1 MFFSSISAIM
11 KKIKGGVAMLQTLFH
26 AYYKARLLEQLPEE
40 EQFISVFASSNIQI
54 YPFQI
59 AAASFA
65 LRSPYQKG
73 VVLCDEAGMGKSH
86 EAMLVINQKWLE
98 GCSRILLV
106 IPNADLLH
114 QWTEMLERFYTV
126 PYVVLTSRK
135 EWQALSGPDHPNAF
149 IQDAIVI
156 TTYDFAADNEETA
169 KVVNWDLTVF
179 EEANALSAVY
189 QEDNKQAK
197 ALKRIAGDSFK
208 LLLTGTPIE
217 KNIMDLYGMIWFIDE
232 TLLPGEKEFL
242 ARYLRRP
249 ENYPELSEQ
258 VSRYCFRT
266 LRSQAKHYAKVTERV
281 LMTVEYTP
289 SPQERKLY
297 ELLNTYINQQEKKA
311 FPEMDPYDLA
321 LRLLGLL
328 GSSTAA
334 ILQTI
339 KGVIKRLEQMGNAQ
353 DELAQWREMQAVAE
367 SIPQDA
373 KAAEL
378 LTVLKQ
384 GLALM
389 KKVGAKRKAVIFTES
404 VETQKM
410 LQQLLSQEY
419 TTLCYNGSTDY
430 SVIRRFKEEGEVLI
444 STDNGAKGFN
454 LEDSAFVIHYDLLY
468 NTLKMEQRIDR
479 CHRLGQQCD
488 VLSVA
493 FIDKNNFA
501 DVRKLELVNKRML
514 VTDGIFGITDD
525 VLGGFTDDVK
535 GAFPVISQRL
545 RSKTQVERDFQ
556 RTLDTYEEDNRHA
569 VAAAEDILF
578 TTFTKE
584 LANKVKLSPRYVDR
598 RARELNDALWEVAKW
613 FFERYNEKNTDCRF
627 VIDETLRTITA
638 TNYDQL
644 PVLFYYWTGSR
655 NKPYRSQKIYGMGK
669 DFKPKAGRLTLS
681 SIIGKGILHELE
693 CPDTGRLTVPDI
705 EEPCEIGLY
714 SVTLISGSSRTE
726 RAVLCGRTKSG
737 KALDDAACRNILDLP
752 VESSTEDERKSPHW
766 LKGSSRP
773 HPLDDLV
780 PTKTLLA
787 AQLERLSPA
796 QAEEV
801 ERMKQQVSAGKA
813 AMNRELNTLDSKV
826 HEAESELEAVTGDR
840 LKRLAAQKRVTQLR
854 QEYMK
859 RQESQFFDA
868 MRLDMELEEKIK
880 SFADNEKLTE
890 KIQREFIIRIGGNN
904 CACDGADLQCIER
917 FWNK

>member
-1 MFFSSISAIM
+1 
-11 KKIKGGVAMLQTLFH
+11 MLIVVRTLFH
-26 AYYKARLLEQLPEE
+26 AYYQARQLEQLSQ
-40 EQFISVFASSNIQI
+40 EQFVPVFASSDIQI

-73 VVLCDEAGMGKSH
+73 AVLCDEAGMGKSH

-106 IPNADLLH
+106 IPNVDLLQ

-126 PYVVLTSRK
+126 PYVVLTNRDQWRQNTS
-135 EWQALSGPDHPNAF
+135 PDTPNAF
-149 IQDAIVI
+149 IQDALVI
-156 TTYDFAADNEETA
+156 TTYDFAADNEDAA
-169 KVVNWDLTVF
+169 KVVNWDLAVF
-179 EEANALSAVY
+179 EEANALTGVY
-189 QEDNKQAK
+189 QEGNKQAK
-197 ALKRIAGDSFK
+197 ALKRIAGESFK

-217 KNIMDLYGMIWFIDE
+217 KNIMDLYGLIWFIDE
-232 TLLPGEKEFL
+232 TLLPGEREFL

-249 ENYPELSEQ
+249 ENYPELSSQ

-266 LRSQAKHYAKVTERV
+266 LRSQAKRYAKVPERV

-289 SPQERKLY
+289 SSQERKLY
-297 ELLNTYINQQEKKA
+297 ELLNAYINCREKKA
-311 FPEMDPYDLA
+311 FPEMDSYDLA

-339 KGVIKRLEQMGNAQ
+339 KGVIKRLEQMENTQ
-353 DELAQWREMQAVAE
+353 NELAQWQEIQAVAE
-367 SIPQDA
+367 SITQDA
-373 KAAEL
+373 KATEL

-384 GLALM
+384 GFALM
-389 KKVGAKRKAVIFTES
+389 KKVSAKRKAVIFTES

-410 LQQLLSQEY
+410 LQRLLSQEY
-419 TTLCYNGSTDY
+419 TTLSYNGSTDY

-514 VTDGIFGITDD
+514 VTNGVFGITDD

-535 GAFPVISQRL
+535 GAFPVIAQRL
-545 RSKTQVERDFQ
+545 RSKAQVEQDFQ
-556 RTLDTYEEDNRHA
+556 CTLDTYEEDNRHT
-569 VAAAEDILF
+569 VAAAEDVLF

-584 LANKVKLSPRYVDR
+584 LADRVKLSPQYIDR
-598 RARELNDALWEVAKW
+598 KAQELNNALWEVAKW
-613 FFERYNEKNTDCRF
+613 FFERYNKKNTDCRF
-627 VIDETLRTITA
+627 VIDESRRIITA

-655 NKPYRSQKIYGMGK
+655 NRPYRSQKVYGMSK
-669 DFKPKAGRLTLS
+669 DFKPKAGQITLS
-681 SIIGKGILHELE
+681 SIIGRGILHELE
-693 CPDTGRLTVPDI
+693 CSDTGSLTIPDI

-714 SVTLISGSSRTE
+714 SVTLTSASNRTE
-726 RAVLCGRTKSG
+726 RSVLCGRTESG
-737 KALDDAACRNILDLP
+737 KVLNEDACKEILSLP
-752 VESSTEDERKSPHW
+752 VQDSTQEGHSAPHW
-766 LKGSSRP
+766 LKHGSRP
-773 HPLDDLV
+773 YVLDELV
-780 PTKTLLA
+780 PIQQLLA
-787 AQLERLSPA
+787 AEMDKLSPA
-796 QAEEV
+796 QADEM
-801 ERMKQQVSAGKA
+801 ERMKQQVSADKA
-813 AMNRELNTLDSKV
+813 ALSRELNALDSQV
-826 HEAESELEAVTGDR
+826 QQAQAELEAVTGDR
-840 LKRLAAQKRVTQLR
+840 LQRLALQKKVTKLR

-859 RQESQFFDA
+859 RQENQFFDA
-868 MRLDMELEEKIK
+868 MRLDVELEEKIK
-880 SFADNEKLTE
+880 AFAEKEKLTA
-890 KIQREFIIRIGGNN
+890 KVQREFVVRVRCSNV
-904 CACDGADLQCIER
+904 
-917 FWNK
+917 

>member
-1 MFFSSISAIM
+1 
-11 KKIKGGVAMLQTLFH
+11 MLIVVRTLFH
-26 AYYKARLLEQLPEE
+26 AYYQARQLEQLSQ
-40 EQFISVFASSNIQI
+40 EQFVPVFASSDIQI

-73 VVLCDEAGMGKSH
+73 AVLCDEAGMGKSH

-106 IPNADLLH
+106 IPNVDLLQ

-126 PYVVLTSRK
+126 PYVVLTNREQWRQNTS
-135 EWQALSGPDHPNAF
+135 PDTPNAF
-149 IQDAIVI
+149 IQDALVI
-156 TTYDFAADNEETA
+156 TTYDFAADNEDAA
-169 KVVNWDLTVF
+169 KVVNWDLAVF
-179 EEANALSAVY
+179 EEANALTGVY
-189 QEDNKQAK
+189 QEGNKQAK
-197 ALKRIAGDSFK
+197 ALKRIAGESFK

-217 KNIMDLYGMIWFIDE
+217 KNIMDLYGLIWFIDE
-232 TLLPGEKEFL
+232 TLLPGEREFL

-249 ENYPELSEQ
+249 ENYPELSSQ

-266 LRSQAKHYAKVTERV
+266 LRSQAKRYAKVPERV

-289 SPQERKLY
+289 SSQERKLY
-297 ELLNTYINQQEKKA
+297 ELLNAYINYREKKA
-311 FPEMDPYDLA
+311 FPEMDSYDLA

-339 KGVIKRLEQMGNAQ
+339 KGVIKRLEQMENTQ
-353 DELAQWREMQAVAE
+353 EELAQWQEIQAVAE
-367 SIPQDA
+367 SITQDA
-373 KAAEL
+373 KATEL

-384 GLALM
+384 GFALM
-389 KKVGAKRKAVIFTES
+389 KKVSAKRKAVIFTES

-410 LQQLLSQEY
+410 LQRLLSQEY
-419 TTLCYNGSTDY
+419 TTLSYNGSTDY
-430 SVIRRFKEEGEVLI
+430 SVIHRFKEEGEVLI

-514 VTDGIFGITDD
+514 VTNGVFGITDD
-525 VLGGFTDDVK
+525 VLGGFTDNVK
-535 GAFPVISQRL
+535 GAFPVIAQRL
-545 RSKTQVERDFQ
+545 RSKAQVEQDFQ
-556 RTLDTYEEDNRHA
+556 CTLDTYEEDNRHT
-569 VAAAEDILF
+569 VAAAEDVLF

-584 LANKVKLSPRYVDR
+584 LADKVKLSPQYIDR
-598 RARELNDALWEVAKW
+598 KAQELNNALWEVAKW

-627 VIDETLRTITA
+627 VIDESRRTITA
-638 TNYDQL
+638 TTYDQL

-655 NKPYRSQKIYGMGK
+655 NRPYRSQKVYGMSK
-669 DFKPKAGRLTLS
+669 DFKPKAGQITLS
-681 SIIGKGILHELE
+681 SVIGRGILHELE
-693 CPDTGRLTVPDI
+693 CSDTGSLTVPDI

-714 SVTLISGSSRTE
+714 SVTLTSASSRTE
-726 RAVLCGRTKSG
+726 RAVLCGRTESG
-737 KALDDAACRNILDLP
+737 NVLDEDACKEILSLP
-752 VESSTEDERKSPHW
+752 VQDSTQEGHSAPHW
-766 LKGSSRP
+766 LKHGSRP
-773 HPLDDLV
+773 HVLDELV
-780 PTKTLLA
+780 PIQQLLA
-787 AQLERLSPA
+787 AEMDKLSPA
-796 QAEEV
+796 QADEM
-801 ERMKQQVSAGKA
+801 ERMKQQVSADKA
-813 AMNRELNTLDSKV
+813 VLSRELNALDSQV
-826 HEAESELEAVTGDR
+826 QQAQAELEAVTGDR
-840 LKRLAAQKRVTQLR
+840 LKRLSAQKRVTQLR

-868 MRLDMELEEKIK
+868 MRLDVELEEKIK
-880 SFADNEKLTE
+880 SFAEKEKLTA
-890 KIQREFIIRIGGNN
+890 KVQREFVVVIDKNAKENN
-904 CACDGADLQCIER
+904 
-917 FWNK
+917 

>member
-1 MFFSSISAIM
+1 
-11 KKIKGGVAMLQTLFH
+11 MLIVVRTSFH
-26 AYYKARLLEQLPEE
+26 AYYQARQLEQLSQ
-40 EQFISVFASSNIQI
+40 EQFVPVFASSDIQI

-73 VVLCDEAGMGKSH
+73 AVLCDEAGMGKNH

-106 IPNADLLH
+106 IPNVDLLQ

-126 PYVVLTSRK
+126 PYVVLTNRDQWRQNTS
-135 EWQALSGPDHPNAF
+135 PDTPNAF
-149 IQDAIVI
+149 IQDALVI
-156 TTYDFAADNEETA
+156 TTYDFAADNEDAA
-169 KVVNWDLTVF
+169 KVVNWDLAVF
-179 EEANALSAVY
+179 EEANALTGVY
-189 QEDNKQAK
+189 QEGNKQAK
-197 ALKRIAGDSFK
+197 ALKRIAGESFK

-217 KNIMDLYGMIWFIDE
+217 KNIMDLYGLIWFIDE

-249 ENYPELSEQ
+249 ENYPELSSQ

-266 LRSQAKHYAKVTERV
+266 LRSQAKRYAKVPERV

-297 ELLNTYINQQEKKA
+297 ELLNAYINHREKKA

-339 KGVIKRLEQMGNAQ
+339 KGVIKRLEQMENTQ
-353 DELAQWREMQAVAE
+353 DELVQWQEIQAVAE
-367 SIPQDA
+367 SITQDA
-373 KAAEL
+373 KATEL

-384 GLALM
+384 GFALM

-410 LQQLLSQEY
+410 LQRLLSQEY
-419 TTLCYNGSTDY
+419 TTLSYNGSTDY

-454 LEDSAFVIHYDLLY
+454 LEDSAFVVHYDLLY

-493 FIDKNNFA
+493 FIDKDNFA

-514 VTDGIFGITDD
+514 VTNGVFGITDD

-535 GAFPVISQRL
+535 GAFFVIAQRL
-545 RSKTQVERDFQ
+545 RSKAQVEQDFQ
-556 RTLDTYEEDNRHA
+556 CTLDTYEEDNRHT
-569 VAAAEDILF
+569 VAAAEDVLF

-584 LANKVKLSPRYVDR
+584 LADKVKLSPQYIDR
-598 RARELNDALWEVAKW
+598 KAQELNNALWEVAKW

-627 VIDETLRTITA
+627 VIDESRRIITA

-655 NKPYRSQKIYGMGK
+655 NRPYRSQKVYGMSK
-669 DFKPKAGRLTLS
+669 DFKPKAGQITLS
-681 SIIGKGILHELE
+681 SIIGRGILHELE
-693 CPDTGRLTVPDI
+693 CSDTGSLTIPDI

-714 SVTLISGSSRTE
+714 SVTLTSASSRTE
-726 RAVLCGRTKSG
+726 RSVLCGRTESG
-737 KALDDAACRNILDLP
+737 KVLNEDACKEILSLP
-752 VESSTEDERKSPHW
+752 VQDSTQEGHSAPHW
-766 LKGSSRP
+766 LKHGSRP
-773 HPLDDLV
+773 YVLDELV
-780 PTKTLLA
+780 PIQQLLA
-787 AQLERLSPA
+787 AEMDKLSPA
-796 QAEEV
+796 QADEM
-801 ERMKQQVSAGKA
+801 ERMKQQVSADKA
-813 AMNRELNTLDSKV
+813 ALSRELNALDSQV
-826 HEAESELEAVTGDR
+826 QQAQAELEAVTGDR
-840 LKRLAAQKRVTQLR
+840 LQRLALQKKVTKLR

-859 RQESQFFDA
+859 RQENQFFDA

-880 SFADNEKLTE
+880 AFAEKEKLTAKVE
-890 KIQREFIIRIGGNN
+890 REFIVAVRR
-904 CACDGADLQCIER
+904 DV
-917 FWNK
+917 

>member
-1 MFFSSISAIM
+1 
-11 KKIKGGVAMLQTLFH
+11 MLIVVRTLFH
-26 AYYKARLLEQLPEE
+26 AYYQARQLEQLSQ
-40 EQFISVFASSNIQI
+40 EQFVPVFASSDIQI

-73 VVLCDEAGMGKSH
+73 AVLCDEAGMGKSH

-106 IPNADLLH
+106 IPNVDLLQ

-126 PYVVLTSRK
+126 PYVVLTNRDQWRQNTS
-135 EWQALSGPDHPNAF
+135 PDTPNAF
-149 IQDAIVI
+149 IQDALVI
-156 TTYDFAADNEETA
+156 TTYDFAADNEDAA
-169 KVVNWDLTVF
+169 KVVNWDLAVF
-179 EEANALSAVY
+179 EEANALTGVY
-189 QEDNKQAK
+189 QEGNKQAK
-197 ALKRIAGDSFK
+197 ALKRIAGESFK

-217 KNIMDLYGMIWFIDE
+217 KNIMDLYGLIWFIDE

-249 ENYPELSEQ
+249 ENYPELSSQ

-266 LRSQAKHYAKVTERV
+266 LRSQAKRYAKVPERV

-297 ELLNTYINQQEKKA
+297 ELLNAYINYREKKA

-339 KGVIKRLEQMGNAQ
+339 KGVIKRLEQMENTQ
-353 DELAQWREMQAVAE
+353 DELAQWQEIQAVAE
-367 SIPQDA
+367 SITQDA
-373 KAAEL
+373 KATEL

-384 GLALM
+384 GFALM
-389 KKVGAKRKAVIFTES
+389 KKVSAKRKAVIFTES

-410 LQQLLSQEY
+410 LQRLLSQEY
-419 TTLCYNGSTDY
+419 TTLSYNGSTDY

-454 LEDSAFVIHYDLLY
+454 LEDSAFVVHYDLLY

-514 VTDGIFGITDD
+514 VTNGVFGITDD
-525 VLGGFTDDVK
+525 VLGGFTDNVK
-535 GAFPVISQRL
+535 GAFPVIAQRL
-545 RSKTQVERDFQ
+545 RSKAQVEQDFQ
-556 RTLDTYEEDNRHA
+556 CTLDTYEEDNRHT
-569 VAAAEDILF
+569 VAAAEDVLF

-584 LANKVKLSPRYVDR
+584 LADKVKLSPQYIDR
-598 RARELNDALWEVAKW
+598 KAQELNNALWEVAKW

-627 VIDETLRTITA
+627 VIDESRRTITA
-638 TNYDQL
+638 TTYDQL

-655 NKPYRSQKIYGMGK
+655 NRPYRSQKVYGMSK
-669 DFKPKAGRLTLS
+669 DFKPKAGQITLS
-681 SIIGKGILHELE
+681 SVIGRGILHELE
-693 CPDTGRLTVPDI
+693 CSDTGSLTVPDI

-714 SVTLISGSSRTE
+714 SVTLTSASSRTE
-726 RAVLCGRTKSG
+726 RAVLCGRTESG
-737 KALDDAACRNILDLP
+737 NVLDEDACKEILSLP
-752 VESSTEDERKSPHW
+752 VQDSTQEGHSAPHW
-766 LKGSSRP
+766 LKHGSRP
-773 HPLDDLV
+773 HVLDELV
-780 PTKTLLA
+780 PIQQLLA
-787 AQLERLSPA
+787 AEMDKLSPA
-796 QAEEV
+796 QADEM
-801 ERMKQQVSAGKA
+801 ERMKQQVSADKA
-813 AMNRELNTLDSKV
+813 VLSRELNALDSQV
-826 HEAESELEAVTGDR
+826 QQAQAELEAVTGDR
-840 LKRLAAQKRVTQLR
+840 LKRLSAQKRVTQLR

-868 MRLDMELEEKIK
+868 MRLDVELEEKIK
-880 SFADNEKLTE
+880 SFAEKEKLTA
-890 KIQREFIIRIGGNN
+890 KVQREFVVVIDKNAKENN
-904 CACDGADLQCIER
+904 
-917 FWNK
+917 

>member
-1 MFFSSISAIM
+1 
-11 KKIKGGVAMLQTLFH
+11 MLIVVRTLFH
-26 AYYKARLLEQLPEE
+26 AYYQARQLEQLSQ
-40 EQFISVFASSNIQI
+40 EQFVPVFASSDIQI

-73 VVLCDEAGMGKSH
+73 AVLCDEAGMGKSH

-106 IPNADLLH
+106 IPNVDLLQ

-126 PYVVLTSRK
+126 PYVVLTNRDQWRQNTS
-135 EWQALSGPDHPNAF
+135 PDTPNAF
-149 IQDAIVI
+149 IQDALVI
-156 TTYDFAADNEETA
+156 TTYDFAADNEDAA
-169 KVVNWDLTVF
+169 KVVNWDLAVF
-179 EEANALSAVY
+179 EEANALTGVY
-189 QEDNKQAK
+189 QEGNKQAK
-197 ALKRIAGDSFK
+197 ALKRIAGESFK

-217 KNIMDLYGMIWFIDE
+217 KNIMDLYGLIWFIDE
-232 TLLPGEKEFL
+232 TLLPGEREFL

-249 ENYPELSEQ
+249 ENYPELSSQ

-266 LRSQAKHYAKVTERV
+266 LRSQAKRYAKVPERV

-289 SPQERKLY
+289 SSQERKLY
-297 ELLNTYINQQEKKA
+297 ELLNAYINYREKKA
-311 FPEMDPYDLA
+311 FPEMDSYDLA

-339 KGVIKRLEQMGNAQ
+339 KGVIKRLEQMENTQ
-353 DELAQWREMQAVAE
+353 EELAQWQEIQAVAE
-367 SIPQDA
+367 SITQDA
-373 KAAEL
+373 KATEL

-384 GLALM
+384 GFALM
-389 KKVGAKRKAVIFTES
+389 KKVSAKRKAVIFTES

-410 LQQLLSQEY
+410 LQRLLSQEY
-419 TTLCYNGSTDY
+419 TTLSYNGSTDY
-430 SVIRRFKEEGEVLI
+430 SVIHRFKEEGEVLI

-514 VTDGIFGITDD
+514 VTNGVFGITDD
-525 VLGGFTDDVK
+525 VLGGFTDNVK
-535 GAFPVISQRL
+535 GAFPVIAQRL
-545 RSKTQVERDFQ
+545 RSKAQVEQDFQ
-556 RTLDTYEEDNRHA
+556 CTLDTYEEDNRHT
-569 VAAAEDILF
+569 VAAAEDVLF

-584 LANKVKLSPRYVDR
+584 LADKVKLSPQYIDR
-598 RARELNDALWEVAKW
+598 KAQELNNALWEVAKW

-627 VIDETLRTITA
+627 VIDESRRIITA

-655 NKPYRSQKIYGMGK
+655 NRPYRSQKVYGMSK
-669 DFKPKAGRLTLS
+669 DFKPKAGQITLS
-681 SIIGKGILHELE
+681 SIIGRGILHELE
-693 CPDTGRLTVPDI
+693 CSDTGSLTVPDI

-714 SVTLISGSSRTE
+714 SVTLTSASSRTE
-726 RAVLCGRTKSG
+726 RSVLCGRTERG
-737 KALDDAACRNILDLP
+737 NVLDEDACKEILSLP
-752 VESSTEDERKSPHW
+752 VQDYIQEGHSAPHW
-766 LKGSSRP
+766 LKHSNRP
-773 HPLDDLV
+773 HGLDELV
-780 PTKTLLA
+780 PTKKLLVA
-787 AQLERLSPA
+787 EMEKLSPA
-796 QAEEV
+796 QADEM
-801 ERMKQQVSAGKA
+801 ERMKQQVSADKA
-813 AMNRELNTLDSKV
+813 ALSRELNALDSQV
-826 HEAESELEAVTGDR
+826 QQAQAELEAVTGDR
-840 LKRLAAQKRVTQLR
+840 LQRLALQKKVTKLR

-859 RQESQFFDA
+859 RQENQFFDA

-880 SFADNEKLTE
+880 AFAEKEKLTE
-890 KIQREFIIRIGGNN
+890 RVQREFVVRVRCSNV
-904 CACDGADLQCIER
+904 
-917 FWNK
+917 

>member
-1 MFFSSISAIM
+1 MP
-11 KKIKGGVAMLQTLFH
+11 QTPFH
-26 AYYKARLLEQLPEE
+26 AYYKARLLEQLPEA
-40 EQFISVFASSNIQI
+40 EQFLPVFASSDIEI

-73 VVLCDEAGMGKSH
+73 AVLCDEAGMGKSH

-98 GCSRILLV
+98 GYSRILLV

-126 PYVVLTSRK
+126 PYVVLTNRDQWRQNTS
-135 EWQALSGPDHPNAF
+135 EDNSNAF

-156 TTYDFAADNEETA
+156 TTYDFAADNEEAA

-179 EEANALSAVY
+179 EEANALSPVY

-208 LLLTGTPIE
+208 LLTGTPIE
-217 KNIMDLYGMIWFIDE
+217 KNIMDLYGLIWFIDK

-249 ENYPELSEQ
+249 ENYPELSER

-281 LMTVEYTP
+281 LLTVEYTP
-289 SPQERKLY
+289 GKAERQLY
-297 ELLNTYINQQEKKA
+297 DLLYAYINQPEKRA
-311 FPEMDPYDLA
+311 FPEMNQYDLA

-339 KGVIKRLEQMGNAQ
+339 KGIVKRLQGLENAA
-353 DELAQWREMQAVAE
+353 DELSQWQEIQTAAE

-373 KAAEL
+373 KAGEL

-384 GLALM
+384 GFSLM
-389 KKVGAKRKAVIFTES
+389 KKTGAKQKAVIFTES

-410 LQQLLSQEY
+410 LQNLLSDRY
-419 TTLCYNGSTDY
+419 RTLAYNGSADY
-430 SVIRRFKEEGEVLI
+430 SVIRQFKEDGEVLI

-454 LEDSAFVIHYDLLY
+454 LEEAAFIIHYDLPY
-468 NTLKMEQRIDR
+468 NTLKLEQRIDR
-479 CHRLGQQCD
+479 CHRLGQEND

-514 VTDGIFGITDD
+514 VTDGVFGITDD

-535 GAFPVISQRL
+535 AAFPVIAQRL
-545 RSKTQVERDFQ
+545 RPRAQIEQAYRQ
-556 RTLDTYEEDNRHA
+556 TLSTHEEDNRQT
-569 VAAAEDILF
+569 VSAAEDILF

-584 LANKVKLSPRYVDR
+584 LADKVKINPKYVNR
-598 RARELNDALWEVAKW
+598 RGQELNNDLWEITKW
-613 FFERYNEKNTDCRF
+613 FFTRYNEKNDDCRF
-627 VIDETLRTITA
+627 VIDEFNRTITA
-638 TNYDQL
+638 TEYREL

-655 NKPYRSQKIYGMGK
+655 NRPYRSQKMYGMAK
-669 DFKPKAGRLTLS
+669 DFKPKAGQITLS
-681 SIIGKGILHELE
+681 SIIGRGILHELE
-693 CPDTGRLTVPDI
+693 CANEGVLTIPTVQA
-705 EEPCEIGLY
+705 PCQIALY
-714 SVTLISGSSRTE
+714 TVTLVSGSSRTE
-726 RAVLCGRTKSG
+726 HAVLCGLTDSG
-737 KALDDAACRNILDLP
+737 KALDDAACRSIFDLP
-752 VESSTEDERKSPHW
+752 VESSTEDERRSPHW
-766 LKGSSRP
+766 LKGTSRP
-773 HPLDDLV
+773 HPLDRLV
-780 PTKTLLA
+780 PSDKMMA
-787 AQLERLSPA
+787 EQLERLSPA
-796 QAEEV
+796 QAEEM
-801 ERMKQQVSAGKA
+801 ERMKQQVSADKA
-813 AMNRELNTLDSKV
+813 ALSRELNTLDSQV
-826 HEAESELEAVTGDR
+826 QQAQAELEAVTGDR
-840 LKRLAAQKRVTQLR
+840 LKRLAAQKKINQLR

-859 RQESQFFDA
+859 HQESQFFDA
-868 MRLDMELEEKIK
+868 MRLDMELEEKMK
-880 SFADNEKLTE
+880 
-890 KIQREFIIRIGGNN
+890 R
-904 CACDGADLQCIER
+904 
-917 FWNK
+917 

>member
-1 MFFSSISAIM
+1 
-11 KKIKGGVAMLQTLFH
+11 MLQTPFH

-40 EQFISVFASSNIQI
+40 EQFIPVFASSDIEI

-73 VVLCDEAGMGKSH
+73 AVLCDEAGMGKSH

-135 EWQALSGPDHPNAF
+135 EWQARSAPDHPNAF

-156 TTYDFAADNEETA
+156 TTYDFAADNEEAA

-179 EEANALSAVY
+179 EEANALSPVY

-217 KNIMDLYGMIWFIDE
+217 KNIMDLYGLIWFIDE
-232 TLLPGEKEFL
+232 TLLPSEKEFL

-266 LRSQAKHYAKVTERV
+266 LRSQAKHYAKVTDRV
-281 LMTVEYTP
+281 LLTVEYTP
-289 SPQERKLY
+289 GKAERQLY
-297 ELLNTYINQQEKKA
+297 ELLYAYINQPEKRA
-311 FPEMDPYDLA
+311 FPEMNQYDLA

-339 KGVIKRLEQMGNAQ
+339 KGIVKRLQGLENAAE
-353 DELAQWREMQAVAE
+353 ELAQWQEMQAVAE
-367 SIPQDA
+367 GISQDA
-373 KAAEL
+373 KAGEL

-384 GLALM
+384 GFSLM
-389 KKVGAKRKAVIFTES
+389 KKTGAGRKAVIFTES

-410 LQQLLSQEY
+410 LQNLLSGQY
-419 TTLCYNGSTDY
+419 RTLAYNGSADY
-430 SVIRRFKEEGEVLI
+430 SVIRQFKEEGEVLI

-454 LEDSAFVIHYDLLY
+454 LEEAAFIIHYDLPY

-479 CHRLGQQCD
+479 CHRLGQEND

-514 VTDGIFGITDD
+514 VTDGVFGITDD

-535 GAFPVISQRL
+535 AAFPVIAQRL
-545 RSKTQVERDFQ
+545 RPRAQIEQAYRQ
-556 RTLDTYEEDNRHA
+556 TLDTHEEDNRQT
-569 VAAAEDILF
+569 VSAAEDILF

-584 LANKVKLSPRYVDR
+584 LADKVKITPQYVNR
-598 RARELNDALWEVAKW
+598 RVQELNESLWELAKW
-613 FFERYNEKNTDCRF
+613 FFLNYNQQNSDGKYE
-627 VIDETLRTITA
+627 IDEESRTITL
-638 TNYDQL
+638 TDYTEL
-644 PVLFYYWTGSR
+644 PILCYYWTGSR
-655 NKPYRSQKIYGMGK
+655 NKPYRSQKVYGMAR
-669 DFKPKAGRLTLS
+669 DFKPKAGQITLS
-681 SIIGKGILHELE
+681 SIIGRAILREMA
-693 CPDTGRLTVPDI
+693 CTDTGTLTVPDCP
-705 EEPCEIGLY
+705 EPCQIGLY
-714 SVTLISGSSRTE
+714 TVTVSSKAHGMQKE
-726 RAVLCGRTKSG
+726 LPVLCGSTASG
-737 KALDDAACRNILDLP
+737 QYLDDAACQKLLELP
-752 VESSTEDERKSPHW
+752 IQNCTVTGNPCAHW
-766 LKGSSRP
+766 LKREGMP
-773 HPLDDLV
+773 HKLDQLV
-780 PTKTLLA
+780 PKEKLVTDQMQQLA
-787 AQLERLSPA
+787 PA
-796 QAEEV
+796 QAEEID
-801 ERMKQQVSAGKA
+801 RLKQSLTTQKA
-813 AMNRELNTLDSKV
+813 VLIREINQLESRV
-826 HEAESELEAVTGDR
+826 QEAVSELETVTGDR
-840 LKRLAAQKRVTQLR
+840 LKRLAVQKKVNQLR

-859 RQESQFFDA
+859 RQENQFFDA

-880 SFADNEKLTE
+880 AFAEKEKLTA
-890 KIQREFIIRIGGNN
+890 KVQREFVVIVRCSNV
-904 CACDGADLQCIER
+904 
-917 FWNK
+917 

>member
-1 MFFSSISAIM
+1 MP
-11 KKIKGGVAMLQTLFH
+11 QTPFH
-26 AYYKARLLEQLPEE
+26 AYYKARLLEQLPEA
-40 EQFISVFASSNIQI
+40 EQFLPVFASSDIEI

-73 VVLCDEAGMGKSH
+73 AVLCDEAGMGKSH

-98 GCSRILLV
+98 GYSRILLV

-126 PYVVLTSRK
+126 PYVVLTNRDQWRQNTS
-135 EWQALSGPDHPNAF
+135 EDNSNAF

-156 TTYDFAADNEETA
+156 TTYDFAADNEEAA

-179 EEANALSAVY
+179 EEANALSPVY

-217 KNIMDLYGMIWFIDE
+217 KNIMDLYGLIWFIDK

-249 ENYPELSEQ
+249 ENYPELSER

-281 LMTVEYTP
+281 LLTVEYTP
-289 SPQERKLY
+289 GKAERQLY
-297 ELLNTYINQQEKKA
+297 DLLYAYINQPEKRA
-311 FPEMDPYDLA
+311 FPEMNQYDLA

-339 KGVIKRLEQMGNAQ
+339 KGIVKRLQGLENAA
-353 DELAQWREMQAVAE
+353 DELSQWQEIQTAAE

-373 KAAEL
+373 KAGEL

-384 GLALM
+384 GFSLM
-389 KKVGAKRKAVIFTES
+389 KKTGAKQKAVIFTES

-410 LQQLLSQEY
+410 LQNLLSDRY
-419 TTLCYNGSTDY
+419 RTLAYNGSADY
-430 SVIRRFKEEGEVLI
+430 SVIRQFKEDGEVLI

-454 LEDSAFVIHYDLLY
+454 LEEAAFIIHYDLPY
-468 NTLKMEQRIDR
+468 NTLKLEQRIDR
-479 CHRLGQQCD
+479 CHRLGQEND

-514 VTDGIFGITDD
+514 VTDGVFGITDD

-535 GAFPVISQRL
+535 AAFPVIAQRL
-545 RSKTQVERDFQ
+545 RPRAQIEQAYRQ
-556 RTLDTYEEDNRHA
+556 TLSTHEEDNRQT
-569 VAAAEDILF
+569 VSAAEDLLF

-584 LANKVKLSPRYVDR
+584 LADKVKINPKYVNR
-598 RARELNDALWEVAKW
+598 RGQELNNDLWEITKW
-613 FFERYNEKNTDCRF
+613 FFTRYNEKNDDCRF
-627 VIDETLRTITA
+627 VIDETTRTITA
-638 TNYDQL
+638 TEYREL

-655 NKPYRSQKIYGMGK
+655 NRPYRSQKMYGMAK
-669 DFKPKAGRLTLS
+669 DFKPKAGQITLS
-681 SIIGKGILHELE
+681 SIIGRGILHELE
-693 CPDTGRLTVPDI
+693 CANEGVLTIPAVQESCQI
-705 EEPCEIGLY
+705 ALY
-714 SVTLISGSSRTE
+714 TVTLVSGSSRTE
-726 RAVLCGRTKSG
+726 HAVLCGLTDSG
-737 KALDDAACRNILDLP
+737 KALDDAACRSIFDLP
-752 VESSTEDERKSPHW
+752 VESSTEDERRSPHW
-766 LKGSSRP
+766 LKGTSRP
-773 HPLDDLV
+773 HPLDRLV
-780 PTKTLLA
+780 PSDKMMA
-787 AQLERLSPA
+787 EQLERLSPA
-796 QAEEV
+796 QAEEM
-801 ERMKQQVSAGKA
+801 ERMRQQVSADKA
-813 AMNRELNTLDSKV
+813 ALSRELNTLDSQV
-826 HEAESELEAVTGDR
+826 QQAQAELEAVTGDR
-840 LKRLAAQKRVTQLR
+840 LKRLAAQKKINQLR

-859 RQESQFFDA
+859 RQENQFFDA
-868 MRLDMELEEKIK
+868 MRLDMELEEKMK
-880 SFADNEKLTE
+880 SFAEKQKLTARV
-890 KIQREFIIRIGGNN
+890 QREFVVTIRRNI
-904 CACDGADLQCIER
+904 
-917 FWNK
+917 

>member
-1 MFFSSISAIM
+1 MP
-11 KKIKGGVAMLQTLFH
+11 QTPFH
-26 AYYKARLLEQLPEE
+26 AYYKARLLEQLPEA
-40 EQFISVFASSNIQI
+40 EQFLPVFASSDIEI

-73 VVLCDEAGMGKSH
+73 AVLCDEAGMGKSH

-98 GCSRILLV
+98 GYSRILLV

-126 PYVVLTSRK
+126 PYVVLTNRDQWRQNTS
-135 EWQALSGPDHPNAF
+135 EDNSNAF

-156 TTYDFAADNEETA
+156 TTYDFAADNEEAA

-179 EEANALSAVY
+179 EEANALSPVY
-189 QEDNKQAK
+189 REDNKQAK

-217 KNIMDLYGMIWFIDE
+217 KNIMDLYGLIWFIDK

-249 ENYPELSEQ
+249 ENYPELSER

-281 LMTVEYTP
+281 LLTVEYTP
-289 SPQERKLY
+289 GKAERQLY
-297 ELLNTYINQQEKKA
+297 DLLYAYINQPEKRA
-311 FPEMDPYDLA
+311 FPEMNQYDLA

-339 KGVIKRLEQMGNAQ
+339 KGIVKRLQGLENAA
-353 DELAQWREMQAVAE
+353 DELSQWQEIQTAAE

-373 KAAEL
+373 KAGEL

-384 GLALM
+384 GFSLM
-389 KKVGAKRKAVIFTES
+389 KKTGAKQKAVIFTES

-410 LQQLLSQEY
+410 LQNLLSDRY
-419 TTLCYNGSTDY
+419 RTLAYNGSADY
-430 SVIRRFKEEGEVLI
+430 SVIRQFKEDGEVLI

-454 LEDSAFVIHYDLLY
+454 LEEAAFIIHYDLPY
-468 NTLKMEQRIDR
+468 NTLKLEQRIDR
-479 CHRLGQQCD
+479 CHRLGQEND

-514 VTDGIFGITDD
+514 VTDGVFGITDD

-535 GAFPVISQRL
+535 AAFPVIAQRL
-545 RSKTQVERDFQ
+545 RPRAQIEQAYRQ
-556 RTLDTYEEDNRHA
+556 TLSTHEEDNRQT
-569 VAAAEDILF
+569 VSAAEDILF

-584 LANKVKLSPRYVDR
+584 LADKVKINPKYVNR
-598 RARELNDALWEVAKW
+598 RGQELNNDLWEITKW
-613 FFERYNEKNTDCRF
+613 FFARYNEKNDDCRF
-627 VIDETLRTITA
+627 VIDETTRTITA
-638 TNYDQL
+638 TEYREL

-655 NKPYRSQKIYGMGK
+655 NRPYRSQKMYGMAK
-669 DFKPKAGRLTLS
+669 DFKPKAGQITLS
-681 SIIGKGILHELE
+681 SIIGRGILHELE
-693 CPDTGRLTVPDI
+693 CANEGVLTIPAVQESCQI
-705 EEPCEIGLY
+705 ALY
-714 SVTLISGSSRTE
+714 TVTLVSGSSRTE
-726 RAVLCGRTKSG
+726 HAVLCGLTDSG
-737 KALDDAACRNILDLP
+737 KALDDAACRSIFDLP
-752 VESSTEDERKSPHW
+752 VESSTEDERRSPHW
-766 LKGSSRP
+766 LKGTSRP
-773 HPLDDLV
+773 HPLDRLV
-780 PTKTLLA
+780 PSDKMMA
-787 AQLERLSPA
+787 EQLERLSPA
-796 QAEEV
+796 QAEEM
-801 ERMKQQVSAGKA
+801 ERMRQQVSADKA
-813 AMNRELNTLDSKV
+813 ALSRELNTLDSQV
-826 HEAESELEAVTGDR
+826 QQAQAELEAVTGDR
-840 LKRLAAQKRVTQLR
+840 LKRLAAQKKINQLR

-859 RQESQFFDA
+859 RQENQFFDA
-868 MRLDMELEEKIK
+868 MRLDMELEEKMK
-880 SFADNEKLTE
+880 SFAEKQKLTARV
-890 KIQREFIIRIGGNN
+890 QREFVVTIRRNI
-904 CACDGADLQCIER
+904 
-917 FWNK
+917 

>member
-1 MFFSSISAIM
+1 
-11 KKIKGGVAMLQTLFH
+11 MLQTPFH
-26 AYYKARLLEQLPEE
+26 AYYKARLLEQLPEDE
-40 EQFISVFASSNIQI
+40 RFIPVFASSDIEI

-73 VVLCDEAGMGKSH
+73 AVLCDEAGMGKSH

-98 GCSRILLV
+98 GYSRILLV

-135 EWQALSGPDHPNAF
+135 EWQAHSAPDHPNAF

-156 TTYDFAADNEETA
+156 TTYDFAADNEEAA

-179 EEANALSAVY
+179 EEANALSPVY

-217 KNIMDLYGMIWFIDE
+217 KNIMDLYGLIWFIDE

-281 LMTVEYTP
+281 LLTVEYTP
-289 SPQERKLY
+289 SKTERQLY
-297 ELLNTYINQQEKKA
+297 ELLYAYINQPEKRA
-311 FPEMDPYDLA
+311 FPEMNQYDLA

-339 KGVIKRLEQMGNAQ
+339 RGIIKRLHGMEDTAK
-353 DELAQWREMQAVAE
+353 ELAQWREMLTVAE

-373 KAAEL
+373 KAREL

-384 GLALM
+384 GLSLM
-389 KKVGAKRKAVIFTES
+389 KKTGAGRKVIIFTES

-410 LQQLLSQEY
+410 LQELLSGQY
-419 TTLCYNGSTDY
+419 RTLAYNGSADY
-430 SVIRRFKEEGEVLI
+430 SVIRQFKEDGEVLI

-454 LEDSAFVIHYDLLY
+454 LEEAAFIIHYDLLY

-479 CHRLGQQCD
+479 CHRLGQEND

-514 VTDGIFGITDD
+514 VTDGVFGITDD

-535 GAFPVISQRL
+535 AAFPVIAQRL
-545 RSKTQVERDFQ
+545 RPRVQIEQAYRQ
-556 RTLDTYEEDNRHA
+556 TLDTYEEDNRQT
-569 VAAAEDILF
+569 VSAAEDILF

-584 LANKVKLSPRYVDR
+584 LAGKVKINPKYVNR
-598 RARELNDALWEVAKW
+598 RSQELNNDLWEIAKW
-613 FFERYNEKNTDCRF
+613 FFTRYNNKNDDCHF
-627 VIDETLRTITA
+627 VIDEARRTITA
-638 TNYDQL
+638 TEYQEL

-655 NKPYRSQKIYGMGK
+655 NRPYRSQKAYGMAK

-681 SIIGKGILHELE
+681 SIIGRGILHELE
-693 CPDTGRLTVPDI
+693 SANEGVLTVPAAP
-705 EEPCEIGLY
+705 EPCQMALY
-714 SVTLISGSSRTE
+714 TVTLTSPSTRME
-726 RAVLCGRTKSG
+726 KAVLCGLTARG
-737 KALDDAACRNILDLP
+737 EPLDDAACRGILDSP
-752 VESSTEDERKSPHW
+752 VECWTEDERQSPHW
-766 LKGSSRP
+766 LKGSSSP
-773 HPLDDLV
+773 HPLDNLV
-780 PTKTLLA
+780 PKEALLE

-796 QAEEV
+796 QAEEM
-801 ERMKQQVSAGKA
+801 ERMKQQVSADKA
-813 AMNRELNTLDSKV
+813 ALSRELNTLDSRV
-826 HEAESELEAVTGDR
+826 HEAEAELETITGDR
-840 LKRLAAQKRVTQLR
+840 LKRLAMQKRVTQLR
-854 QEYMK
+854 QEYM
-859 RQESQFFDA
+859 RREESQFFDA
-868 MRLDMELEEKIK
+868 MRLDVTLEEKVK
-880 SFADNEKLTE
+880 SFAEKEKLTA
-890 KIQREFIIRIGGNN
+890 KMQRDFVITIRRDI
-904 CACDGADLQCIER
+904 
-917 FWNK
+917 